1 MYVPIVQIAKQRTIF
16 WHSLVT
22 GAFPVAR
29 YTYNF
34 LSTDINNFL
43 ALISF
48 LKCNKKSS
56 HTNNNY

>member
-1 MYVPIVQIAKQRTIF
+1 
-16 WHSLVT
+16 T

-48 LKCNKKSS
+48 LKDIYISA
-56 HTNNNY
+56 YLGAI